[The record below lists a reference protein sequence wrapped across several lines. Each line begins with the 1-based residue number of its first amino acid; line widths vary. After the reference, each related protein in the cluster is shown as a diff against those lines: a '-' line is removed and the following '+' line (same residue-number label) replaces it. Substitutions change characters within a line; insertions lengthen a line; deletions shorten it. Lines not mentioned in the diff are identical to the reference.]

1 MPFSVAAS
9 PPARRTSRP
18 SLACQLANS
27 TRILSFNQLSME
39 IAMPETEITPTAPGG
54 EGTSGPRTA
63 GKVRR
68 PMLIPAVVTAVAGI
82 LAFSAFVRADTGAVT
97 GAMGPSAAFSF
108 ADLVAKVSPAVVT
121 ISSAHKVEASNQAM
135 PDLPFDFPKGS
146 PFEEFFRRFREQ
158 QRRGGQSDRVM
169 ALGSGFIIDPSGYV
183 VTNSHVVEQATDIK
197 VTLSTGQ
204 EYAARLIGSDA
215 KTDLAL
221 LKIDASARLPA
232 VSFGDSDKMRVGDW
246 VLAVGNPFGLGGTV
260 TTGIISARGRD
271 LRNGPFDDFLQIDAA
286 INQGNSGGP
295 TFNLAGE
302 VVGIN
307 TAIASPNGGSVGIGF
322 AIPSNLAKPV
332 IAQLESHGSVE
343 RGWLGVGIQ
352 PVTPEIAAVVGLGKP
367 MGALV
372 SQVEPNSPAAKAN
385 LRKGDVI
392 IGYNGQ
398 TVENLHDLTR
408 LVADTPAG
416 RRADIVVWR
425 DKSKATLHV
434 EIAKQKPEQEEA
446 AGQVPA
452 PKSADGT
459 DVKALGATVA
469 AITPET
475 RQEMDIPEGV
485 DGVVIT
491 DVDNDGSAADEGL
504 RPGDIIEQVGQKQVH
519 TPADVGAIVSAAVA
533 AKQDA
538 VLLLVNRAGNEVFV
552 AVKVSHA

>member
-1 MPFSVAAS
+1 V
-9 PPARRTSRP
+9 
-18 SLACQLANS
+18 
-27 TRILSFNQLSME
+27 RILSFNQLPME
-39 IAMPETEITPTAPGG
+39 ITMFETAMKPAAPGG
-54 EGTSGPRTA
+54 ERAPDRPPA
-63 GKVRR
+63 GKTSRVR
-68 PMLIPAVVTAVAGI
+68 LIPAVVTAAAGI
-82 LAFSAFVRADTGAVT
+82 LAFSAFVKADTGAVT
-97 GAMGPSAAFSF
+97 AAMMPGAPFSF
-108 ADLVAKVSPAVVT
+108 ADLAAKVSPAVVT
-121 ISSAHKVEASNQAM
+121 ISSTHKVESSGDAM

-146 PFEEFFRRFREQ
+146 PFEDFFRHFREQ
-158 QRRGGQSDRVM
+158 QRNAPRDRVM

-183 VTNSHVVEQATDIK
+183 VTNNHVVEEATDIK

-204 EYAARLIGSDA
+204 EYAAKLIGTDA

-221 LKIDASARLPA
+221 LKIDASTRLQA
-232 VSFGDSDKMRVGDW
+232 VAFGNSDKMRVGDW

-271 LRNGPFDDFLQIDAA
+271 LRNGPFDDFLQIDAS

-302 VVGIN
+302 VIGIN

-332 IAQLESHGSVE
+332 IAQLESHGTVE

-352 PVTPEIAAVVGLGKP
+352 PVTPEIAAVVGLDKP
-367 MGALV
+367 LGALV
-372 SQVEPNSPAAKAN
+372 SQVEPNSPAARAN

-398 TVENLHDLTR
+398 SVDNLHDLTR

-434 EIAKQKPEQEEA
+434 EIAKLKPDQEEA
-446 AGQVPA
+446 STEAPA
-452 PKSADGT
+452 PANADGT
-459 DVKALGATVA
+459 DVKALGARLA

-475 RQEMDIPEGV
+475 RQEMDIPDDV
-485 DGVVIT
+485 NGVVIT
-491 DVDNDGSAADEGL
+491 DVDSDGSAAEEGL

-519 TPADVGAIVSAAVA
+519 TPAEVGAIVSAALA

-538 VLLLVNRAGNEVFV
+538 VLLLVNREGSEVFV